1 MTTDK
6 NNTAPD
12 PKPAERA
19 NASVVEQIAQQWD
32 GCQYDA
38 PGEMVDI
45 GAAIR
50 RAGKRL
56 SAELAEQQGVNFDID
71 DVRELFEQWA
81 KGRDLTPDTWG
92 VTSYVSPHVDNDFD
106 VWRAAWKALAATGKQ
121 QVGEV
126 HGDMRALI
134 ANWRSEAVGRE
145 DETGYVRGVMFTF
158 AKCADELEATFAAR
172 QPGAQV
178 PEVEFQCRLMDV
190 KTDLPTENWHHSPT
204 YEENPGRGTHYW
216 VQFRKR
222 YIYYTPP
229 AHGIDLHRLVPPEW
243 LSEQLGGLI
252 DDLTPWQ
259 AWRQGFN
266 QCRARALL
274 LVEQA
279 MGFPAE
285 QQCDA
290 VPGVDRA

>member
-1 MTTDK
+1 MTGQNTNNLSDAIRNLIVCDTQFGWTGETTLKLPELLDLKARGWLIEGDENCEFSLTDEGQ
-6 NNTAPD
+6 AVV
-12 PKPAERA
+12 ARA
-19 NASVVEQIAQQWD
+19 LQQ
-32 GCQYDA
+32 DA
-38 PGEMVDI
+38 P
-45 GAAIR
+45 
-50 RAGKRL
+50 
-56 SAELAEQQGVNFDID
+56 AELAEQQGD
-71 DVRELFEQWA
+71 
-81 KGRDLTPDTWG
+81 
-92 VTSYVSPHVDNDFD
+92 
-106 VWRAAWKALAATGKQ
+106 
-121 QVGEV
+121 
-126 HGDMRALI
+126 ALI
-134 ANWRSEAVGRE
+134 DAALGYLNTALDDLDSCPDRRPGIMVTEAMHTLRE
-145 DETGYVRGVMFTF
+145 
-158 AKCADELEATFAAR
+158 AIAAR

-252 DDLTPWQ
+252 DDLTPGQ

-274 LVEQA
+274 LAEQA
-279 MGFPAE
+279 MGFPSE
-285 QQCDA
+285 QQRDA
-290 VPGVDRA
+290 APGVVISQGTHDPSGVANG